1 MVVRLKNYLGEVL
14 DVGGSSSNVYLIP
27 FGKLVKGT
35 IANSV
40 VTENAS
46 SSIVIM
52 KDAFCMPYAKAI
64 LTFHLPSG
72 YTALVYYG
80 NPDGRTGDTTH
91 VSDSVSSSLS
101 DGDTFTFPYNND
113 TEWHKE
119 YYYRIAFV
127 KTGIQLSD
135 VQTLIAN
142 GDISV
147 ECDKAEDD
155 VVDMNREEITKVTSL
170 SWDIVLGNDDAST
183 KKYPIIIHV
192 SDIHSDAIRYQ
203 RSIKVAEY
211 LGASHINTGDHVAQC
226 AKDGYSWPYELI
238 KDTALFPIVAQG
250 NHDAVLMTQAAF
262 EASFYTDWYNK
273 YGYSRL
279 GAYYYKDDS
288 DHNIRYICLN
298 SCDYTGTDS
307 ASTYRINRIAPV
319 QQLWYAQ
326 TLLSTPANYKVVVCL
341 HQPLGLI
348 SANAQY
354 ETFVSERALATSE
367 TVANGGSDII
377 NITDAF
383 IGGTSITVNG
393 TSVNFANKNTG
404 AEFVMYLNGHTHA
417 DHIGYLASASY
428 LQLQCT
434 IGTDCVFVGKGFT
447 YDYIPRDLGK
457 GKIQDLINAY
467 VVDGDSGV
475 VHIVRIGATM
485 TTTGKVRDEM
495 TIPYK

>member
-1 MVVRLKNYLGEVL
+1 MVRLKNYLGETL
-14 DVGGSSSNVYLIP
+14 DIGGYSKEYLIP

-46 SSIVIM
+46 SNMVIM
-52 KDAFCMPYAKAI
+52 KDAMCMPYAKAV
-64 LTFHLPSG
+64 LTLHIPG
-72 YTALVYYG
+72 DYTALVYYG

-91 VSDSVSSSLS
+91 ATDTASSSLS
-101 DGDTFTFPYNND
+101 DGDTFTFPYNDD

-147 ECDKAEDD
+147 ECDKPEDD
-155 VVDMNREEITKVTSL
+155 VIEMNTDALAKVTAL
-170 SWDIVLGNDDAST
+170 SWNIVLGDDDAWT
-183 KKYPIIIHV
+183 KQYPIIVQV
-192 SDIHSDAIRYQ
+192 SDLHSDAIRYA

-211 LGASHINTGDHVAQC
+211 LGASLVNTGDNVAQC
-226 AKDGYSWPYELI
+226 AKDGFSWPFELV
-238 KDTALFPIVAQG
+238 KDTDLFPIAAQG
-250 NHDAVLMTQAAF
+250 NHDAVFMTQAAF
-262 EASFYTDWYNK
+262 ETAFYTDWYNK

-279 GAYYYKDDS
+279 GAYYYKDD
-288 DHNIRYICLN
+288 DTHKIRYICLN

-307 ASTYRINRIAPV
+307 ASTYRINKISPT

-326 TLLSTPANYKVVVCL
+326 ALLATPENYKVVVCL
-341 HQPLGLI
+341 HQPVGLI
-348 SANAQY
+348 SNNAQY
-354 ETFVSERALATSE
+354 DTFVSERTFKSNE
-367 TVANGGSDII
+367 TVTDGGSQII
-377 NITDAF
+377 AITDAF
-383 IGGTSITVNG
+383 IDGSSITVNG
-393 TSVNFANKNTG
+393 TSVDFSGKNTG
-404 AEFVMYLNGHTHA
+404 AEFVMYINGHTHA
-417 DHIGYLASASY
+417 DFIGYIASASN

-434 IGTDCVFVGKGFT
+434 IGTGCVFVGKGFT
-447 YDYIPRDLGK
+447 NDYIPLNLGA

-467 VVDGDSGV
+467 VVDGDTGV
-475 VHIVRIGATM
+475 VHIVRVGASM
-485 TTTGKVRDEM
+485 TTTGDVRDAM

>member
-1 MVVRLKNYLGEVL
+1 MVRLKNYLGETL
-14 DVGGSSSNVYLIP
+14 DVGGSSSNVHLIP

-35 IANSV
+35 ISSSV

-46 SSIVIM
+46 SNMVIM
-52 KDAFCMPYAKAI
+52 KDAFCMPYDKAV
-64 LTFHLPSG
+64 LTFHLPSD

-101 DGDTFTFPYNND
+101 DGDTFTFPYNDD

-119 YYYRIAFV
+119 YYYRMAFV

-147 ECDKAEDD
+147 ECDKPEDN
-155 VVDMNREEITKVTSL
+155 VIEMNTDALAKVASL
-170 SWDIVLGNDDAST
+170 SWNIVLGDDDATT
-183 KKYPIIIHV
+183 KQYPIIVQV
-192 SDIHSDAIRYQ
+192 SDLHSDAIRYA
-203 RSIKVAEY
+203 RSIKIAEY
-211 LGASHINTGDHVAQC
+211 LGASFVNTGDNVAQC
-226 AKDGYSWPYELI
+226 AKDGFSWPFELV
-238 KDTALFPIVAQG
+238 KDTDLFPIAAQG
-250 NHDAVLMTQAAF
+250 NHDAVFMTQSAF
-262 EASFYTDWYNK
+262 ETAFYTDWYNK

-288 DHNIRYICLN
+288 AHKIRYICLN

-307 ASTYRINRIAPV
+307 ASTYRINKISPT
-319 QQLWYAQ
+319 QQLWYAN
-326 TLLSTPANYKVVVCL
+326 TLLATPENYKVVVCV

-348 SANAQY
+348 SDNAQY
-354 ETFVSERALATSE
+354 DTFVSERALKTSE
-367 TVANGGSDII
+367 TVTDGGSQII
-377 NITDAF
+377 AITDAF
-383 IGGTSITVNG
+383 IDGSSITVNG
-393 TSVNFANKNTG
+393 TSVDFSGKNTG
-404 AEFVMYLNGHTHA
+404 AEFVMYINGHAHA
-417 DHIGYLASASY
+417 DYIGYVASASN

-447 YDYIPRDLGK
+447 YDYVPRNLGK

-485 TTTGKVRDEM
+485 TTTGNVRDAM